1 MKSFV
6 VAILVAVLLVG
17 GSVGYSFFMKNTAE
31 LIEEK
36 AVSVEKLV
44 ESGDFEG
51 AKSKLS
57 EFHDTLD
64 EKNSVIGSVIEH
76 KEIFEIKRNMAE
88 IEVFLD
94 SENKEESLSRIKSIL
109 AVLKQLSDNSALG
122 IYNIL

>member
-17 GSVGYSFFMKNTAE
+17 GSVGYSFFIKNTAE

-36 AVSVEKLV
+36 TVSVEKLV
-44 ESGDFEG
+44 EIGDFEG
-51 AKSKLS
+51 AKGKLS
-57 EFHDTLD
+57 EFNDTLD
-64 EKNSVIGSVIEH
+64 KKNSVIGSVIEH

-94 SENKEESLSRIKSIL
+94 SKNKEESLSRIKSIL
-109 AVLKQLSDNSALG
+109 AVLKQLSENSALG